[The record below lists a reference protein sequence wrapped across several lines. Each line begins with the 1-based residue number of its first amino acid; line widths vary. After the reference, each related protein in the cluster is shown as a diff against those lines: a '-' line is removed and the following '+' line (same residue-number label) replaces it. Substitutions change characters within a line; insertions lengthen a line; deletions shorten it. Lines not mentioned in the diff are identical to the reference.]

1 MMMGNLNKEYGMLF
15 AIVTIIAAYIGIEG
29 SNRY

>member
-1 MMMGNLNKEYGMLF
+1 MMMGNLNKEYGILF
-15 AIVTIIAAYIGIEG
+15 AIITIVAAYIGIEG